1 MNNQIKKM
9 KKFIIFCISLTLAG
23 CSADSDSSALGTAD
37 GTGGSLARFS
47 LVGDY
52 LYTVDDQSLRIFDI
66 TNPNIPTFA
75 GEKYIGFDIE
85 TLYSLGEYL
94 FVGSRLGMFIYDIS
108 DPKFP
113 LQLSAVE
120 HVRSCDPVVSTGDYT
135 YVTLHTNASCAG
147 NVNQL
152 EVYDTHDLLRPELL
166 VTINL
171 DRPIGLGIY
180 GNFLLVTD
188 KNVVRIF
195 DVTNPA
201 QPDLVGGIEEDAFD
215 LIIRGDDLFIIGEQ
229 ALSQYKLNPD
239 DIEDIVFK
247 SSIDF

>member
-1 MNNQIKKM
+1 M
-9 KKFIIFCISLTLAG
+9 KKVILLCLSVLLIG
-23 CSADSDSSALGTAD
+23 CNAEGDNATSESVD

-66 TNPNIPTFA
+66 YNPELPIFS
-75 GEKYIGFDIE
+75 GEKFIGFDIE
-85 TLYSLGEYL
+85 TLYSLDEYL
-94 FVGSRLGMFIYDIS
+94 FVGSRLGMFIFDIS

-113 LQLSAVE
+113 LELSKVE
-120 HVRSCDPVVSTGDYT
+120 HVRSCDPVVSSGDYT
-135 YVTLHTNASCAG
+135 YVTLHTNVSCAG

-152 EVYDTHDLLRPELL
+152 EIYNTQDLLRPELL
-166 VTINL
+166 TTITL
-171 DRPIGLGIY
+171 DRPIGLGLY
-180 GNFLLVTD
+180 GNYLLVTD

-195 DVTNPA
+195 DVTNPS

-215 LIIRGDDLFIIGEQ
+215 LIIRNNDLFIIGEQ
-229 ALSQYKLNPD
+229 SLSQYQLNPE

>member
-1 MNNQIKKM
+1 M
-9 KKFIIFCISLTLAG
+9 KKVIQLLLSILFIG
-23 CSADSDSSALGTAD
+23 CSADGDNSTASPAD

-66 TNPNIPTFA
+66 SNPAQPNFIGT
-75 GEKYIGFDIE
+75 KQIGFDIE
-85 TLYSLGEYL
+85 TLYSLDEYL
-94 FVGSRLGMFIYDIS
+94 FVGSRLGMFIFDIS

-113 LQLSAVE
+113 LQLSKVE
-120 HVRSCDPVVSTGDYT
+120 HVRSCDPVVSSGDHT
-135 YVTLHTNASCAG
+135 YVTLHTNVNCAG

-152 EVYDTHDLLRPELL
+152 EVYNTQDLLRPELIT
-166 VTINL
+166 TITL
-171 DRPIGLGIY
+171 DRPIGLGLY
-180 GNFLLVTD
+180 GNHLLVTD

-215 LIIRGDDLFIIGEQ
+215 LIIRNNDLFIIGD
-229 ALSQYKLNPD
+229 ASLSQYQLNHED
-239 DIEDIVFK
+239 MEDIVFK

>member
-1 MNNQIKKM
+1 M
-9 KKFIIFCISLTLAG
+9 KKFIIFCLSVTLAG
-23 CSADSDSSALGTAD
+23 CSADSDNSTAGAVD

-66 TNPNIPTFA
+66 SNPELPTFS

-94 FVGSRLGMFIYDIS
+94 FVGSRLGMFIYDIT

-152 EVYDTHDLLRPELL
+152 EVYDTQDLLRPELL
-166 VTINL
+166 VTITL

-180 GNFLLVTD
+180 GNYLFVTD

-195 DVTNPA
+195 EVTNPA
-201 QPDLVGGIEEDAFD
+201 QPNLVGGIEEDAFD
-215 LIIRGDDLFIIGEQ
+215 LIIRGNDMFIIGEQ
-229 ALSQYKLNPD
+229 ALSQYKLNPN
-239 DIEDIVFK
+239 DIDNIVFR

>member
-1 MNNQIKKM
+1 M
-9 KKFIIFCISLTLAG
+9 KKIIILCLSILMIG
-23 CSADSDSSALGTAD
+23 CSADGDNSQPASVD

-66 TNPNIPTFA
+66 ANPAQPTFV
-75 GEKYIGFDIE
+75 GTKQIGFDIE
-85 TLYSLGEYL
+85 TLYSLDEYL
-94 FVGSRLGMFIYDIS
+94 FVGSRLGMFIFDIS

-113 LQLSAVE
+113 LQLSKVE
-120 HVRSCDPVVSTGDYT
+120 HVRSCDPVVSSGDYT
-135 YVTLHTNASCAG
+135 YITLHTNAGCAG

-152 EVYDTHDLLRPELL
+152 EIYNTQNLLSPELL
-166 VTINL
+166 TTITL
-171 DRPIGLGIY
+171 DRPIGLGLY
-180 GNFLLVTD
+180 GNHLLVTD

-215 LIIRGDDLFIIGEQ
+215 LIIRNDDLFIIGDKS
-229 ALSQYKLNPD
+229 LSQYQLNPR

>member
-1 MNNQIKKM
+1 M
-9 KKFIIFCISLTLAG
+9 KKFIIFCLSVTLAG
-23 CSADSDSSALGTAD
+23 CSADSDNSTAGVVD
-37 GTGGSLARFS
+37 GIGGSLARFS

-66 TNPNIPTFA
+66 SNPELPTFS

-152 EVYDTHDLLRPELL
+152 EVYGTQDLLRPELL
-166 VTINL
+166 VTITL

-180 GNFLLVTD
+180 GNYLFVTD

-201 QPDLVGGIEEDAFD
+201 QPNLVGGIEEDAFD
-215 LIIRGDDLFIIGEQ
+215 LIIRGNDMFIIGEQ
-229 ALSQYKLNPD
+229 ALSQYKLIPD
-239 DIEDIVFK
+239 DIDNIVFR